1 MRWKKDGPKMT
12 NNTTKTLKA
21 LAVAALATLA
31 LLGTTSVTAP
41 ARADPRI
48 AKYLLVT

>member
-1 MRWKKDGPKMT
+1 MT

-31 LLGTTSVTAP
+31 LLGTTSDAGP

-48 AKYLLVT
+48 TKYLLVT

>member
-1 MRWKKDGPKMT
+1 MA

-31 LLGTTSVTAP
+31 LLGTTSVPAP

-48 AKYLLVT
+48 TKYLLVN